1 MLMSKFT
8 SEDIKKLASLSR
20 LKLSPAEIKRYQSE
34 LSSIVEY
41 VERLQTVDLSG
52 LEPTSQVSGR
62 VNVMR
67 DDELVDYGTTTADLL
82 KNAPQVQD
90 GQFKVKRMIG

>member
-1 MLMSKFT
+1 MSKFT
-8 SEDIKKLASLSR
+8 EEDIKKLASLSR
-20 LKLSPAEIKRYQSE
+20 LKLSPAEIKQYQTE
-34 LSSIVEY
+34 LSNIVEY
-41 VERLQTVDLSG
+41 VERLQSVDLSG

-67 DDELVDYGTTTADLL
+67 DDEIVDYGTTTDELL

-90 GQFKVKRMIG
+90 GQFRVKRMIG

>member
-1 MLMSKFT
+1 MSKFT

-20 LKLSPAEIKRYQSE
+20 LKLSPAEIKQYQTE
-34 LSSIVEY
+34 LSNIVEY
-41 VERLQTVDLSG
+41 VERLQSVDLSG

-67 DDELVDYGTTTADLL
+67 DDEIVDYGTTTDELL

-90 GQFKVKRMIG
+90 RQFKVKRMIG